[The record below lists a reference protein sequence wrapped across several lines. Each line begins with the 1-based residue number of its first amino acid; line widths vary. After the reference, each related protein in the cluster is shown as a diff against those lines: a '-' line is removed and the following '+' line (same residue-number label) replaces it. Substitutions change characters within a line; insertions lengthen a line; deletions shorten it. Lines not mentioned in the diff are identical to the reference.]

1 MTSTGSLLRFGPGTP
16 GRIVGFWI
24 PVGTLIAAEAVSALR
39 PPTFDTPLFHFPFLA
54 LIHALA
60 LGVVL
65 PYLAFVPIMK
75 NGTGRI
81 GAALCLSGGLTLVL
95 GFLFV
100 PRSLVPAQAG
110 LMSTLGF
117 LLVLNRY
124 RPLWGA
130 RAYPVFTALVL
141 TGLTGTLLG
150 VTLARKTI
158 DPIPFDGIEIHVLL
172 GLAFTLTVL
181 LRMRSSSP
189 DRSGRNPFH
198 LLFGLSLVLLFSI
211 ELPVPNGIMAAASL
225 GLLIVA
231 LKGMDVSGPTRPF
244 WILGLAFA
252 AVLSPIWNF
261 GAGPMLSMFVLVWV
275 YALVQTMFSN
285 MGEWA
290 TGALGSVSFLAGLYA
305 GISWMSAAGVLIHV
319 YAIGKGAYSDGI
331 KRMGAA
337 SGDQERVT
345 DGSSSTPSSQTSTS

>member
-1 MTSTGSLLRFGPGTP
+1 MTSTGNFSRFGPGTP

-24 PVGTLIAAEAVSALR
+24 PAGSLITAEAISAFR

-60 LGVVL
+60 LGVLL
-65 PYLAFVPIMK
+65 PYLAFVPILK
-75 NGTGRI
+75 SGIGRI
-81 GAALCLSGGLTLVL
+81 GGALCLSGGLTLVL

-124 RPLWGA
+124 RTLWGTLS
-130 RAYPVFTALVL
+130 YPAFTALVL

-150 VTLARKTI
+150 ATLARKTI
-158 DPIPFDGIEIHVLL
+158 DPIPFNGIEIHVLL

-181 LRMRSSSP
+181 LRIRSMRPASI
-189 DRSGRNPFH
+189 GRNTSY
-198 LLFGLSLVLLFSI
+198 LLFGLSLVLLFAI
-211 ELPVPNGIMAAASL
+211 ELPVRNGIIAAGSL
-225 GLLIVA
+225 GLLIA
-231 LKGMDVSGPTRPF
+231 AIKGMDTAGPNRPI
-244 WILGLAFA
+244 WILGLAVA

-261 GAGPMLSMFVLVWV
+261 GAGPMLSVFVLVWL
-275 YALVQTMFSN
+275 YALVQTMFTN
-285 MGEWA
+285 MGKWA
-290 TGALGSVSFLAGLYA
+290 TGAIGSGSFLAGLYT
-305 GISWMSAAGVLIHV
+305 GNRWMTAAGVFIHI
-319 YAIGKGAYSDGI
+319 YAIGKGAFSEGV